1 MQHATAAAPTEENA
15 EIVDLAQFQEPG
27 GTEELTFAGP
37 EWAGEHGIATA
48 EFAIVALAAVAFAG
62 VLVTVLSSGDVSELL
77 MGLVQKALS
86 Y

>member
-1 MQHATAAAPTEENA
+1 MQHAAAVPTEEIA
-15 EIVDLAQFQEPG
+15 DVVDLSQFQDAGQEQ
-27 GTEELTFAGP
+27 LTFAGP
-37 EWAGEHGIATA
+37 EWAGEQGIATA